1 MTIYKLCNMGR
12 SPSGGS
18 TPETWVSCAIRLQTP
33 PKRAPSPPHRDPPL
47 HVSSSGL
54 RSKILFICVVQAII
68 ASSLIQ
74 GFIRNRLPLCA
85 HLIPHLD
92 IRFSET
98 HRPNF
103 LEQKPLA
110 PIDHFQRTYIAAPD
124 LETKHLTLLLFSI

>member
-1 MTIYKLCNMGR
+1 
-12 SPSGGS
+12 
-18 TPETWVSCAIRLQTP
+18 
-33 PKRAPSPPHRDPPL
+33 
-47 HVSSSGL
+47 
-54 RSKILFICVVQAII
+54 VQAII

-85 HLIPHLD
+85 NLIPHLD

-124 LETKHLTLLLFSI
+124 LETKHLTLLLSSLLDLNKLAAKAKLVFALCKYYMLERWTLSMSR